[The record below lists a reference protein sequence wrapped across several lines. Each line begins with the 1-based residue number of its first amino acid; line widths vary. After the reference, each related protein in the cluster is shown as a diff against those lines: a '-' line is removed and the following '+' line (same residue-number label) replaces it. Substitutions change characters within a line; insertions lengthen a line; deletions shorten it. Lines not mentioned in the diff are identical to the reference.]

1 MNALD
6 KLWTVKDVSAFLGV
20 PIATLYQWRHHHT
33 GPRGRKIGRHLRYLP
48 EDVMSW
54 VQDQE

>member
-1 MNALD
+1 MNVVD
-6 KLWTVKDVSAFLGV
+6 KLWTIDDVSAFLGV
-20 PIATLYQWRHHHT
+20 PIATLYQWRHHRT
-33 GPRGRKIGRHLRYLP
+33 GPRGHKIGRHLRYVP

>member
-1 MNALD
+1 MSTLA
-6 KLWTVKDVSAFLGV
+6 KLWTVEDVATFLGV
-20 PIATLYQWRHHHT
+20 PVATLCQWRHHRT
-33 GPRGRKIGRHLRYLP
+33 GPRGRKIGRHLRYVP